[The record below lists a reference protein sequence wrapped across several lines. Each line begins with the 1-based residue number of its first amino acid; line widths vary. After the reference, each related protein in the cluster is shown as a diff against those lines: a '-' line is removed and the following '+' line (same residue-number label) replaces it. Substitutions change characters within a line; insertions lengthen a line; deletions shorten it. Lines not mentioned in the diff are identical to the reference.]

1 MAVSLELEKAVGDP
15 VMGIDEAG
23 RGPLAGGVYAA
34 AVSVPLAL
42 AEQLLVGAWSEI
54 NDSKKLTEKK
64 RERLAAVIKST
75 DGCRWAVASASP
87 KEIDELNILNATHL
101 AMRRA
106 ADEVGAEH
114 VLVDGL
120 PVKTLPHAVNVV
132 KGDAKSLLIAAASIL
147 AKTARDAD
155 CLRLEALYPGYG
167 FAKHKGYPTKDHME
181 ALSRL
186 GPCPEQGTSMK
197 NTIPMLCAALFALA
211 AFAKTSTPEGW
222 LDDYDAA
229 LKKAAAE
236 NKHGVIDFSGS
247 DWCGWCKRLDKE
259 VFATDEFRKGAA
271 EKYVLL
277 MVDSPSDKSLLTP
290 EAAKNNPKL
299 VEKFGIEG
307 YPTVVVLDSKG
318 EEVLR
323 TGYQAGGPE
332 KYLKMLDEEIR
343 FAPEIKKYIKPIED
357 VLNRHDEQMRK
368 DSDAAMEKVKAKFPR
383 PDKKMSKSE
392 RQKYQQDA
400 MGYMQKIMFEEVYPK
415 YVPLIEKCFAEA
427 KAMKVPEALEERK
440 KELIEGE
447 EKRFDMLRKALKE
460 HAEKKSEK

>member
-1 MAVSLELEKAVGDP
+1 MAVSLEIEKTVGDP

-42 AEQLLVGAWSEI
+42 AERLLVGAWSEI

-75 DGCRWAVASASP
+75 DGCKWAIASASP

-114 VLVDGL
+114 ILVDGL

-186 GPCPEQGTSMK
+186 GPCPEHRRSFGPVAEVIGRDS
-197 NTIPMLCAALFALA
+197 LF
-211 AFAKTSTPEGW
+211 EG
-222 LDDYDAA
+222 LG
-229 LKKAAAE
+229 K
-236 NKHGVIDFSGS
+236 
-247 DWCGWCKRLDKE
+247 
-259 VFATDEFRKGAA
+259 
-271 EKYVLL
+271 
-277 MVDSPSDKSLLTP
+277 
-290 EAAKNNPKL
+290 
-299 VEKFGIEG
+299 
-307 YPTVVVLDSKG
+307 
-318 EEVLR
+318 
-323 TGYQAGGPE
+323 
-332 KYLKMLDEEIR
+332 
-343 FAPEIKKYIKPIED
+343 
-357 VLNRHDEQMRK
+357 
-368 DSDAAMEKVKAKFPR
+368 
-383 PDKKMSKSE
+383 
-392 RQKYQQDA
+392 
-400 MGYMQKIMFEEVYPK
+400 
-415 YVPLIEKCFAEA
+415 
-427 KAMKVPEALEERK
+427 
-440 KELIEGE
+440 
-447 EKRFDMLRKALKE
+447 
-460 HAEKKSEK
+460 